1 MTVGELRYCP
11 ECRRPWPKGAEF
23 DLRSFRWL
31 DDLPRRVSPSNIDCV
46 IHDGGLG
53 RDRFLV
59 IETKRDGEVIQKG
72 QARLLM
78 ALATLAP
85 ERLGVRVLSG
95 STSDLSIHGVSK
107 DSIEARGTATTPA
120 RVRSAVASWLSGS
133 RWRDAEAGL
142 EAPAAERAAPVL
154 KGHTHGYAEV
164 ESGVWQCVADHY
176 GKGPGC
182 GELYRK
188 PAA

>member
-1 MTVGELRYCP
+1 VTVGELRYCP

-59 IETKRDGEVIQKG
+59 LETKREGEVIQKG

-78 ALATLAP
+78 ALAALSP

-95 STSDLSIHGVSK
+95 STTDLSIHSVSK
-107 DSIEARGTATTPA
+107 DTIEARGIATTPQ

-133 RWRDAEAGL
+133 RWREAEASL
-142 EAPAAERAAPVL
+142 AAPAEERAVSVS
-154 KGHTHGYAEV
+154 KSHTHGYAEV
-164 ESGVWQCVADHY
+164 EPGIWKCVADHY
-176 GKGPGC
+176 ARGAGC

-188 PAA
+188 TA